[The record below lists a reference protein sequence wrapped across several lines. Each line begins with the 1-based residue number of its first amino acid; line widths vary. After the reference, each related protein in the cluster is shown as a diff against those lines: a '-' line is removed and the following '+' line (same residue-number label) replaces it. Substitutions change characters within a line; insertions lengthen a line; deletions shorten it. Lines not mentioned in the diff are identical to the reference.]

1 MAFAGGLGMA
11 IYLAKVPLGSLIN
24 RGDLILFSESNTRFL
39 LEVAPQDRHQFEK
52 MMAGVDCSAI
62 GEVISDRNLKIY
74 GLSGERFFPRRLPN
88 SKRPGRTRFA
98 GSM

>member
-1 MAFAGGLGMA
+1 MA
-11 IYLAKVPLGSLIN
+11 IYLANVPLGSLIN

-39 LEVAPQDRHQFEK
+39 LEVSPTDRHQFEK

-74 GLSGERFFPRRLPN
+74 GLSGEQVLSTPLAELKEAWQNPLRW
-88 SKRPGRTRFA
+88 
-98 GSM
+98 